1 MLTGS
6 KDDFC
11 LLVLKMLQHNKMH
24 VFSDSLLREI
34 GAGLGNCG
42 HFCKKTCHNQL
53 GRKMFEIL
61 QVSWI

>member
-11 LLVLKMLQHNKMH
+11 LLVLKMLHHNKMH

-42 HFCKKTCHNQL
+42 HFCKKHATT
-53 GRKMFEIL
+53 
-61 QVSWI
+61 S